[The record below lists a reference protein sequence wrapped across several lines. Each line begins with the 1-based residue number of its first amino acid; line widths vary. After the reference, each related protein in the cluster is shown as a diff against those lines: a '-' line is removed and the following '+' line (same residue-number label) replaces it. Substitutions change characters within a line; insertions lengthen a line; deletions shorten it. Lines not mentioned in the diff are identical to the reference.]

1 MGPDMAAFKPC
12 IWEMISAEN
21 ACFGAC
27 RPVSASMRPD
37 LVRLRVAWG
46 FSRGKKQANNTPDYM
61 DFDVVRVIVIMRMT
75 CLG

>member
-1 MGPDMAAFKPC
+1 M
-12 IWEMISAEN
+12 
-21 ACFGAC
+21 
-27 RPVSASMRPD
+27 
-37 LVRLRVAWG
+37 RLRVAWG